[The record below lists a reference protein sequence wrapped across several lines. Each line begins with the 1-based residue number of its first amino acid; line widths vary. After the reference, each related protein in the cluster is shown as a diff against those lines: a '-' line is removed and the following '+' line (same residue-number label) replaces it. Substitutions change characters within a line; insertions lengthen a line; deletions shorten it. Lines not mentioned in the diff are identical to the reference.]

1 MTHHQQQPDQ
11 AAANLLARVRG
22 QAPDIRANVRRL
34 AAFANVHACP
44 TAAVAFAARVD
55 TNRVLAGTSM
65 EMPYGQSPFAI
76 GRGVAFEALLRRHGH
91 AELRRVLTVGLATD
105 FTFAAI
111 ENLREGYPPNRAGLR
126 MRATVT
132 QTRMAEIAGRPAE
145 PVVLDGAVLQADIG
159 GLPAY
164 FEADEMAIGVGGQ
177 IIVGENK
184 SWPVVD
190 GKPTDEDALGA
201 ALDQAATYVLL
212 GRRTLEHAGVD
223 PALMS
228 DSIVLVT
235 PRNTGLAPSLHRQ
248 DVASRIRRIE
258 RLLGAVPDIRETAK
272 STPASVTFDVVA
284 DTTRP
289 EGVRMEAFRQVTD
302 ELGRVYE
309 PASCLTSCGF
319 AWACR
324 QCLFAAGDPD
334 LVGGAVARALPGI
347 ASLSR
352 VAELG
357 QGAPASTAE
366 VPAAVPLARA
376 GRLYDEIVPAPVPPT
391 APPTAPTPT
400 PTPDDTPRRT
410 A

>member
-1 MTHHQQQPDQ
+1 MPRHQQSDP
-11 AAANLLARVRG
+11 AAATALARVRG
-22 QAPDIRANVRRL
+22 QAPEIRANVRRL
-34 AAFANVHACP
+34 AAFANVHSCP
-44 TAAVAFAARVD
+44 TAAVAFAARID

-65 EMPYGQSPFAI
+65 ELPFGQSPFAI

-91 AELRRVLTVGLATD
+91 AELRRVLTAGLNTD

-111 ENLREGYPPNRAGLR
+111 ENLREGYQPNRAGLR

-132 QTRMAEIAGRPAE
+132 QTRMAEIADGPPE
-145 PVVLDGAVLQADIG
+145 PVVLDGAVLRADIG
-159 GLPAY
+159 GLPAF

-212 GRRTLEHAGVD
+212 GRQTLEQAGVD
-223 PALMS
+223 PACMS
-228 DSIVLVT
+228 DSVVLVT

-258 RLLGAVPDIRETAK
+258 RLLSAVPDVQETAR
-272 STPASVTFDVVA
+272 STPQSVTFDVVA
-284 DTTRP
+284 DETQS
-289 EGVRMEAFRQVTD
+289 ESVRLDAFGQVTD
-302 ELGRVYE
+302 VLGRVYE

-324 QCLFAAGDPD
+324 QRLFADADPG
-334 LVGGAVARALPGI
+334 LVGGLVARALPGI

-357 QGAPASTAE
+357 QGAPASPAE
-366 VPAAVPLARA
+366 APAAVPLARA
-376 GRLYDEIVPAPVPPT
+376 GRLYDEVIPAPGQSQ
-391 APPTAPTPT
+391 
-400 PTPDDTPRRT
+400 RRT

>member
-1 MTHHQQQPDQ
+1 MTRHQQPDP
-11 AAANLLARVRG
+11 AAASALARVRG
-22 QAPDIRANVRRL
+22 QAPQIRANVRRL
-34 AAFANVHACP
+34 AAFASVHSCP
-44 TAAVAFAARVD
+44 TAAVAFAARID

-65 EMPYGQSPFAI
+65 QMPFGQSPFAI

-91 AELRRVLTVGLATD
+91 AELRRVLTAGLDTD

-111 ENLREGYPPNRAGLR
+111 ENLREGYQPNRIGLR
-126 MRATVT
+126 MRATVS
-132 QTRMAEIAGRPAE
+132 QTRMAEIASGPAE
-145 PVVLDGAVLQADIG
+145 PVILDGAVLEADIG
-159 GLPAY
+159 GLPAF
-164 FEADEMAIGVGGQ
+164 FEADEMAIGVGGR

-212 GRRTLEHAGVD
+212 GRQTLAQAGVD
-223 PALMS
+223 PACMS
-228 DSIVLVT
+228 DSVVLVT

-258 RLLGAVPDIRETAK
+258 RLLSAVPDVQETAA
-272 STPASVTFDVVA
+272 STPPSVTFDAVA
-284 DTTRP
+284 DKTLP
-289 EGVRMEAFRQVTD
+289 EGARLDAFGQVTD
-302 ELGRVYE
+302 VLGRVYE

-324 QCLFAAGDPD
+324 QRLFADADPG
-334 LVGGAVARALPGI
+334 LVGGQVARALPGI

-357 QGAPASTAE
+357 QGAPASPAE
-366 VPAAVPLARA
+366 ELAAVPLARA
-376 GRLYDEIVPAPVPPT
+376 GRFYDELMPVPGQ
-391 APPTAPTPT
+391 AE
-400 PTPDDTPRRT
+400 RRS

>member
-1 MTHHQQQPDQ
+1 MRPATPPGQRDP
-11 AAANLLARVRG
+11 AAATALDRVRG
-22 QAPDIRANVRRL
+22 RAPEIRANVRRL

-44 TAAVAFAARVD
+44 TAAVAFAARID

-91 AELRRVLTVGLATD
+91 AELRRVLTEGLSTD
-105 FTFAAI
+105 FTYAGI
-111 ENLREGYPPNRAGLR
+111 ENLREGYPPNRAGLQ

-132 QTRMAEIAGRPAE
+132 QTRMAEIADGPAE
-145 PVVLDGAVLQADIG
+145 PVVLDGAVLKADIG
-159 GLPAY
+159 GLPAF

-177 IIVGENK
+177 ILVGENK

-212 GRRTLEHAGVD
+212 GRRTLERAGVD
-223 PALMS
+223 PACMS
-228 DSIVLVT
+228 DSVVLVT

-248 DVASRIRRIE
+248 DVSSRIRRIQ
-258 RLLGAVPDIRETAK
+258 RLLTAVPDVQETAA

-289 EGVRMEAFRQVTD
+289 ESVRLDAFRNVTD
-302 ELGRVYE
+302 ELERVYD
-309 PASCLTSCGF
+309 PANCLTSCGF

-324 QCLFAAGDPD
+324 RQLFTEADPAV
-334 LVGGAVARALPGI
+334 VGGPVARALPGI
-347 ASLSR
+347 TSLSR

-357 QGAPASTAE
+357 RGAPPSPAE
-366 VPAAVPLARA
+366 EPAAVPLARA
-376 GRLYDEIVPAPVPPT
+376 GRLYGEVT
-391 APPTAPTPT
+391 GT
-400 PTPDDTPRRT
+400 DDLARRRT

>member
-1 MTHHQQQPDQ
+1 MSPATPASQRDP
-11 AAANLLARVRG
+11 AAATALARVRG
-22 QAPDIRANVRRL
+22 RAPEIRANVRRL

-44 TAAVAFAARVD
+44 TAAVAFAARID

-65 EMPYGQSPFAI
+65 EMAYGQSPFAI

-91 AELRRVLTVGLATD
+91 AELRRVLTEGLATD
-105 FTFAAI
+105 FTYAGI
-111 ENLREGYPPNRAGLR
+111 ENLREGFPPNRAGLR

-132 QTRMAEIAGRPAE
+132 QTRMAEIADSTAE
-145 PVVLDGAVLQADIG
+145 PVVLDGAVLEADVG
-159 GLPAY
+159 GLPAF

-177 IIVGENK
+177 ILVGENK

-212 GRRTLEHAGVD
+212 GRRTLEQAGVD
-223 PALMS
+223 PACMS
-228 DSIVLVT
+228 DSVVLVT

-248 DVASRIRRIE
+248 DVASRIRRIQ
-258 RLLGAVPDIRETAK
+258 RLLTAVPDVQETAA
-272 STPASVTFDVVA
+272 STPQSVTFDVIA
-284 DTTRP
+284 DATRP
-289 EGVRMEAFRQVTD
+289 ESVRLDAFRDVTD
-302 ELGRVYE
+302 ELGRVYD

-324 QCLFAAGDPD
+324 RQLFTEADPAV
-334 LVGGAVARALPGI
+334 VGGAVARALPGI

-352 VAELG
+352 VTELG
-357 QGAPASTAE
+357 RGAPPSPAE
-366 VPAAVPLARA
+366 EPAAAPLARA
-376 GRLYDEIVPAPVPPT
+376 GRLYDAVVAAPDPAQ
-391 APPTAPTPT
+391 
-400 PTPDDTPRRT
+400 RRT

>member
-1 MTHHQQQPDQ
+1 MTRHHQPDAT
-11 AAANLLARVRG
+11 AATALARVRG
-22 QAPDIRANVRRL
+22 RAPEIRANVRRL

-55 TNRVLAGTSM
+55 TNKVLAGTSM
-65 EMPYGQSPFAI
+65 EMPFGQSPFAI

-91 AELRRVLTVGLATD
+91 AELRRVLTEGLDTD
-105 FTFAAI
+105 FSLAGI
-111 ENLREGYPPNRAGLR
+111 ENLREGFPPNRAGLR

-132 QTRMAEIAGRPAE
+132 QTRMAEIAQTPQE
-145 PVVLDGAVLQADIG
+145 PVILDGAVLQADVG
-159 GLPAY
+159 GLPAF

-190 GKPTDEDALGA
+190 GKPTDDDALGA

-212 GRRTLEHAGVD
+212 GRRTLEQQDVD
-223 PALMS
+223 PGKMS
-228 DSIVLVT
+228 DSVVLVT

-248 DVASRIRRIE
+248 DVGSRVRRIK
-258 RLLGAVPDIRETAK
+258 RLLSAVPDVQETAA
-272 STPASVTFDVVA
+272 STPPDVTFDVVA
-284 DTTRP
+284 DTAVDESARL
-289 EGVRMEAFRQVTD
+289 ASFRQITD
-302 ELGRVYE
+302 VLGRVYD

-324 QCLFAAGDPD
+324 ERLFKDGDPAV
-334 LVGGAVARALPGI
+334 VGGAVGRALPGI

-352 VAELG
+352 VAELS
-357 QGAPASTAE
+357 QGAPPSTAE
-366 VPAAVPLARA
+366 APAAMPLARA
-376 GRLYDEIVPAPVPPT
+376 GRLYGEVTLSAT
-391 APPTAPTPT
+391 GHQR
-400 PTPDDTPRRT
+400 RRT

>member
-1 MTHHQQQPDQ
+1 MPRHYQPGHAT
-11 AAANLLARVRG
+11 AATALARVRG
-22 QAPDIRANVRRL
+22 RAPEIRANVRRL
-34 AAFANVHACP
+34 AAFANVHSCP

-55 TNRVLAGTSM
+55 TSKVLAGTSM
-65 EMPYGQSPFAI
+65 AMPFGQSPFAI

-91 AELRRVLTVGLATD
+91 AELRRVLTEGLDAD
-105 FTFAAI
+105 FTLAAI

-126 MRATVT
+126 MRSTVT
-132 QTRMAEIAGRPAE
+132 QTRMAEIADQPQE
-145 PVVLDGAVLQADIG
+145 PVILDGAVLEADVG
-159 GLPAY
+159 GLPAF

-212 GRRTLEHAGVD
+212 GRRALEQQGVD
-223 PALMS
+223 PGKMS
-228 DSIVLVT
+228 DTVVLVT

-248 DVASRIRRIE
+248 DVSSRVRRIQ
-258 RLLGAVPDIRETAK
+258 RLLDAVPDVQETAA
-272 STPASVTFDVVA
+272 STPQSVSFDAAA
-284 DTTRP
+284 DTTADESARL
-289 EGVRMEAFRQVTD
+289 ASFRYVTD
-302 ELGRVYE
+302 VLGRVYD

-324 QCLFAAGDPD
+324 DRLFAEGDPSV
-334 LVGGAVARALPGI
+334 VGGPVARALPGI

-357 QGAPASTAE
+357 QGAPPSPVEA
-366 VPAAVPLARA
+366 PAAAPLARA
-376 GRLYDEIVPAPVPPT
+376 GRLYGELVSA
-391 APPTAPTPT
+391 AGQAERSAAGQAE
-400 PTPDDTPRRT
+400 RRT